1 MNAQTWIAQA
11 VGVVG
16 MILGVLAFQ
25 CKDTKKLFL
34 MQFLASLVCAL
45 QFLLLGAYTG
55 LLLNVAG
62 AIRLVILYFD
72 KKKWANHPATV
83 AAVTLMMVLCGI
95 ATWDGWLSI
104 LPTAAQAVSTP
115 LYFRKSGKLLR
126 WGQLCFM
133 SPCWL
138 IYNLCSLAIPGVILE
153 IMNISSIIISLIRFK
168 GKLT

>member
-1 MNAQTWIAQA
+1 M
-11 VGVVG
+11 G
-16 MILGVLAFQ
+16 
-25 CKDTKKLFL
+25 
-34 MQFLASLVCAL
+34 
-45 QFLLLGAYTG
+45 
-55 LLLNVAG
+55 
-62 AIRLVILYFD
+62 
-72 KKKWANHPATV
+72 
-83 AAVTLMMVLCGI
+83 
-95 ATWDGWLSI
+95 
-104 LPTAAQAVSTP
+104 TP

>member
-1 MNAQTWIAQA
+1 MNTQTIIAQG
-11 VGVVG
+11 VGAVG

-34 MQFLASLVCAL
+34 VQFLASLVCAL

-55 LLLNVAG
+55 LLLNIAG
-62 AIRLVILYFD
+62 AIRLVVLYFD
-72 KKKWANHPATV
+72 KKKWANHPATMW
-83 AAVTLMMVLCGI
+83 AVTLMMVLCGI
-95 ATWDGWLSI
+95 FTWDGWLSL
-104 LPTAAQAVSTP
+104 LPTAAQTLSTP
-115 LYFRKSGKLLR
+115 LYFKKSGKLLR
-126 WGQLCFM
+126 WGQLLFM

-153 IMNISSIIISLIRFK
+153 ILNISSIIISLIRFK